1 MKRYLSSFQ
10 FALLKA
16 AHPFSVIIYP
26 QFQQNYLNRC
36 DSEAATH
43 PEQAVYCLFHP
54 AKINNSF
61 YVDYMYILKSKTRHK
76 SMDIKKKPAF
86 KKKVITLVESS
97 LRKTQRGEQ
106 A

>member
-1 MKRYLSSFQ
+1 M
-10 FALLKA
+10 
-16 AHPFSVIIYP
+16 
-26 QFQQNYLNRC
+26 N
-36 DSEAATH
+36 
-43 PEQAVYCLFHP
+43 
-54 AKINNSF
+54 
-61 YVDYMYILKSKTRHK
+61 MILKSKTRHK